1 MVYTELKETTNLM
14 LSKDYKER
22 FKAEFHQLNIRI
34 TKLEI
39 VIRKVKNNEKISFMP
54 NCPIGLL
61 EEQLRAMKVYQ
72 SILYS
77 RAEEENIKL

>member
-14 LSKDYKER
+14 LSADYKER
-22 FKAEFHQLNIRI
+22 FKAEFYQLNIRI

-39 VIRKVKNNEKISFMP
+39 MLRKVRNNEIDFKP
-54 NCPIGLL
+54 TCPRGLL
-61 EEQLRAMKVYQ
+61 EEQLTAMKQYQ

-77 RAEEENIKL
+77 RAEEENITL